1 MCSAPLHAQH
11 PRPVA
16 VAALAKDVL
25 PFLRSGPGY
34 RGVLPAQ
41 IPQFTTQET
50 PGLSWG
56 TVLAFGSLVGMP
68 VIGALIGFVFGLVE
82 ALLYNLIAP
91 RFGGF
96 KIDME

>member
-1 MCSAPLHAQH
+1 MG
-11 PRPVA
+11 
-16 VAALAKDVL
+16 ALL
-25 PFLRSGPGY
+25 GLLLGILYSFGGFLIDLLVSLGW
-34 RGVLPAQ
+34 
-41 IPQFTTQET
+41 ITTQET